1 MFGRR
6 GSSVFT
12 FAGAAA
18 LMAGVAVLAPTVAA
32 AAPVTAP
39 VASSTT
45 LAPAPA
51 IPTPI
56 APAPAIPTPI
66 APAPAGAPDS
76 FTKGTKVWFVN
87 ETSNSVWVREHHI
100 FDDWYGSEEL
110 KPGESRTYSGNYG
123 GVDDVQLRI
132 FRSAEDARENSVF
145 KAIEVDAE
153 NPMYSSPWMSVS
165 YDSKYYLVGTI
176 HHYESPLA
184 GAKFMGQRQED
195 QTYYKYFDL
204 RMTQGWTS

>member
-1 MFGRR
+1 MFARR

-51 IPTPI
+51 V
-56 APAPAIPTPI
+56 PTPI

-76 FTKGTKVWFVN
+76 FTKGTKVWFV
-87 ETSNSVWVREHHI
+87 
-100 FDDWYGSEEL
+100 GSTQL
-110 KPGESRTYSGNYG
+110 MVFG
-123 GVDDVQLRI
+123 G
-132 FRSAEDARENSVF
+132 F
-145 KAIEVDAE
+145 
-153 NPMYSSPWMSVS
+153 
-165 YDSKYYLVGTI
+165 
-176 HHYESPLA
+176 
-184 GAKFMGQRQED
+184 
-195 QTYYKYFDL
+195 
-204 RMTQGWTS
+204 